1 MEDILQTD
9 CMISKTDIQSY
20 LQCPRK
26 LWLEH
31 NSTTVTPPKKAGDSR
46 REKDGEAVG
55 ALARAAL
62 GPDLI
67 WPASSDDKAVAFTLA
82 RAELMAR
89 PGVPAVEFPL
99 VFGDIYAR
107 ADALLPLP
115 LNQHALQ
122 ETKASTFPLK
132 DDKVTP
138 GKPEGHHLD
147 DAAIQAWT
155 MEQAGLSMGRAELNL
170 LDGQWRYPGGGDY
183 NGIFKQYDVTDLIA
197 ERVAMVP
204 DWVAGARATLA
215 ATVIPI
221 ATIGK
226 QCNKP
231 HECSYADTCKALEP
245 APPKHPL
252 TLLPDIGG
260 KALAKKL
267 TAAGYSSLLEPEP
280 SLLVGCHPQKTELYR
295 RIQAAHKQGKAI
307 LSPKARDVIDAL
319 PYPRYFLD
327 FEGIDLPIPVW
338 EGVRPY
344 EQVAFQFSLHIQR
357 VPMGPFEHVSFLDL
371 SGADPSASCIAALL
385 DAIADDGGSILVYF
399 ATYERCRLEEL
410 GKRHPAY
417 AAAMAGLVERLV
429 DLLPIVKEFYY
440 HPAMEGSFSIKKVLK
455 AMAPRLDY
463 GNLEEVQ
470 EGVGAQLAYL
480 EAAFGGGVDHDRKRD
495 LARKLTLYCA
505 QDTWAMVVVA
515 YFLARRLPPARP
527 ATDMSA
533 DPCIAGA
540 TVAA

>member
-1 MEDILQTD
+1 
-9 CMISKTDIQSY
+9 MISKTDIQSY

-31 NSTTVTPPKKAGDSR
+31 NGEIAQSGKKASDGR

-55 ALARAAL
+55 ALAREAL
-62 GPDLI
+62 GPHVI
-67 WPASSDDKAVAFTLA
+67 WPASSEDKAVAFTLA

-89 PGVPAVEFPL
+89 PGLPAVEFPL
-99 VFGDIYAR
+99 VFGDVYAR
-107 ADALLPLP
+107 ADALLPLTS
-115 LNQHALQ
+115 NQHALQ

-138 GKPEGHHLD
+138 GKPEPHHLD
-147 DAAIQAWT
+147 DVAIQAWT
-155 MEQAGLSMGRAELNL
+155 MAQAGLGMGRAELNL
-170 LDGQWRYPGGGDY
+170 LDGQWRYPGAGDY
-183 NGIFKQYDVTDLIA
+183 SGIFKQYDVTDLIA
-197 ERVAMVP
+197 QRVAMVP

-215 ATVIPI
+215 AKVIPI
-221 ATIGK
+221 AKIGK

-231 HECSYADTCKALEP
+231 HGCPFADTCKTLEP
-245 APPKHPL
+245 DPPKHPL

-267 TAAGYSSLLEPEP
+267 TAAGYSSLLDPEP

-295 RIQAAHKQGKAI
+295 RIQTAHKQGKAI
-307 LSPKARDVIDAL
+307 LSPKAREVIDAL

-344 EQVAFQFSLHIQR
+344 EQIPVQFSLHIQR
-357 VPMGPFEHVSFLDL
+357 APAGPLEHVSFLDL
-371 SGADPSASCIAALL
+371 SGADPSADCIAALL
-385 DAIADDGGSILVYF
+385 GAIEDDQGCILVYF
-399 ATYERCRLEEL
+399 ATYEKGRLEEL

-417 AAAMAGLVERLV
+417 AVAMAGLVERLV

-440 HPAMEGSFSIKKVLK
+440 HPVMEGSFSIKKVLK

-463 GNLEEVQ
+463 GNLDEVQ
-470 EGVGAQLAYL
+470 EGVGAQVAYL
-480 EAAFGGGVDHDRKRD
+480 EAAFGQGIAQSRKLD
-495 LARKLTLYCA
+495 LARKLTLYCE
-505 QDTWAMVVVA
+505 QDTWAMVVIA
-515 YFLARRLPPARP
+515 CFLSRRLTPPRP

-533 DPCIAGA
+533 ISPAPRIA
-540 TVAA
+540 VAA